1 MIMKNKLMK
10 NKLCNYNIY
19 CFIFLDVT
27 ADYSDHALW
36 WPEKKIW
43 LTKARLSLSSYG
55 IINDTQLLFTP
66 QHKSIRLQMPDL
78 QLFDMKINFAVDV
91 LHTVSE
97 LCNELGIRH
106 SAELSL
112 MRPYETG
119 TAKKR
124 KKMKKG
130 AGSATGSDDASSQG
144 STGNGTL
151 GREPKAPSSPNSN
164 RLNNSYH
171 PSDTLNPYSTA
182 MSPMLA
188 HSPNT
193 VTQEQLENIGLGKS
207 VTERANI
214 SCGWLSSSESLM
226 QQVSIFSTFSSSKH
240 LLTGNFVL

>member
-1 MIMKNKLMK
+1 
-10 NKLCNYNIY
+10 
-19 CFIFLDVT
+19 
-27 ADYSDHALW
+27 
-36 WPEKKIW
+36 
-43 LTKARLSLSSYG
+43 
-55 IINDTQLLFTP
+55 
-66 QHKSIRLQMPDL
+66 MPDL

-130 AGSATGSDDASSQG
+130 AGSTTGSDDASSQG

-151 GREPKAPSSPNSN
+151 GREPKAPRSPSSN
-164 RLNNSYH
+164 RMNNSYH
-171 PSDTLNPYSTA
+171 PSDNLNPYSTA

-214 SCGWLSSSESLM
+214 SCGWFSSSESLM
-226 QQVSIFSTFSSSKH
+226 QQVSNTSICLMIFVR
-240 LLTGNFVL
+240 L